1 MANSFTRRTSRSV
14 GTAATRVGSYTVNA
28 ATSVTVIGL
37 SVSNVTGSTIN
48 ANVYHSDGT
57 NNTFIV
63 YNAPVPAG
71 GALVAVGGDQKIVL
85 TAGDGIFVQSSAATS
100 LDAIMSV
107 LEII

>member
-14 GTAATRVGSYTVNA
+14 GTTATRVGAYTVNA

-37 SVSNVTGSTIN
+37 SVANTTGATVS

-71 GALVAVGGDQKIVL
+71 GSLVAVGGDQKIVL
-85 TAGDGIFVQSSAATS
+85 TAGDGIFVQASAATS

-107 LEII
+107 LEIT